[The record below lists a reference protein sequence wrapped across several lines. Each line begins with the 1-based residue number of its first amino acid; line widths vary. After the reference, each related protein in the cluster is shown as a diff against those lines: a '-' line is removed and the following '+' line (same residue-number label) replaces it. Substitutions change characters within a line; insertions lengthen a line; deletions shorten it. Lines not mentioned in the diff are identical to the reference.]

1 MRGGFTNAHAARD
14 RPPAAW
20 AIVPRMFDVLVYL
33 YENYWRP
40 DACPSATLLSRKL
53 TAAGFERDEIEEALH
68 WLGGLPAAETEG
80 AEATIESLPQ
90 QPTSTRV
97 YTLEER
103 EALGPD
109 SIAFIT
115 FLESS
120 GVLPA
125 SLREVVIERAVA
137 SGHAPI
143 DVEDLKV
150 MVLMVFWSLGEEPD
164 ALILDELFVD
174 DQDRL
179 LH

>member
-1 MRGGFTNAHAARD
+1 
-14 RPPAAW
+14 
-20 AIVPRMFDVLVYL
+20 MFDVLVYL

-40 DACPSATLLSRKL
+40 DACPSAALLSRKL

-68 WLGGLPAAETEG
+68 WLGGLPVAESEG
-80 AEATIESLPQ
+80 EPAVESLPQ
-90 QPTSTRV
+90 QPTSSRV
-97 YTLEER
+97 YTADES

-120 GVLPA
+120 GVLPPD
-125 SLREVVIERAVA
+125 LREVVIERAVA
-137 SGHAPI
+137 SGHVPI
-143 DVEDLKV
+143 DIEDLKV
-150 MVLMVFWSLGEEPD
+150 IMLMVFWSLGEEPD